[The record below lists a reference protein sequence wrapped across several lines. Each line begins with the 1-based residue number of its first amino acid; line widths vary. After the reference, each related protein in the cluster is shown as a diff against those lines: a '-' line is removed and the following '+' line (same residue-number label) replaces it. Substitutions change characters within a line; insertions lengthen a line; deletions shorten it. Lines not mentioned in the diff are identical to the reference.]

1 MAYIYINKETD
12 EARVFGSIKA
22 LSKAMKIKPDNLYSK
37 FSRKKLKEQE
47 TNEYRIV
54 KTKIERA

>member
-1 MAYIYINKETD
+1 
-12 EARVFGSIKA
+12 
-22 LSKAMKIKPDNLYSK
+22 MKIKPDNLYTN

>member
-1 MAYIYINKETD
+1 MAYIYINKKTD

-22 LSKAMKIKPDNLYSK
+22 LSVAMKIKPDNLYSK

-47 TNEYRIV
+47 TNDYRIV